1 MVYQRLVLVLGALT
15 TAVVIV
21 VGCAGPLRFPEKPL
35 MAEETAAGLVRAY
48 DTDGDGRADYF
59 TVQDASGRVVRI
71 GYDTKGE
78 GTPTE
83 FVALGAIP
91 LSACRHVIIILD
103 GIGYDTVEAARQEG
117 GLRLFYPPSRLIS
130 TFPAMTDLALTD
142 AFSGVTCVGYE
153 VVYYDREKKSI
164 VGGDADYLSLKNE
177 SWVSNLAYRAVTV
190 MDPLAY
196 LYPNWAF
203 ETELGDFWKVFD
215 RRDRTDVAV
224 YFVGTAGLGTR
235 QGLEGQRKVLAAID
249 RLAEELVQKSRGLV
263 KVTMMSDHGHTLTP
277 CERIDFRKYFQD
289 HGWRPVNRLQKS
301 RDVVPVEYGII
312 TYAAFNTD
320 DRPDLVAILL
330 EHPGVDLV
338 TYPDGQRVSVEKK
351 GERASVERRG
361 NQYRYVATAGDPLE
375 LAAIIAKMKA
385 DGRMDADGFADDR
398 VWFDRTLTHKYPD
411 PLNRLWRA
419 FNGMVEHVPDVIA
432 SLKEQYS
439 AGSASRAFWLPYV
452 ASTHGDLQRK
462 SATAFIMSTVGPV
475 LPPGAGARH
484 RDLPA
489 LLEKLSGRPWPP
501 TPEGKSK

>member
-1 MVYQRLVLVLGALT
+1 M
-15 TAVVIV
+15 
-21 VGCAGPLRFPEKPL
+21 
-35 MAEETAAGLVRAY
+35 
-48 DTDGDGRADYF
+48 
-59 TVQDASGRVVRI
+59 
-71 GYDTKGE
+71 
-78 GTPTE
+78 
-83 FVALGAIP
+83 
-91 LSACRHVIIILD
+91 
-103 GIGYDTVEAARQEG
+103 
-117 GLRLFYPPSRLIS
+117 
-130 TFPAMTDLALTD
+130 
-142 AFSGVTCVGYE
+142 
-153 VVYYDREKKSI
+153 
-164 VGGDADYLSLKNE
+164 SLKNE
-177 SWVSNLAYRAVTV
+177 SWVSNLAYRAGTV

-196 LYPNWAF
+196 LYPNWVF

-235 QGLEGQRKVLAAID
+235 QGLEGQRKALAAVD
-249 RLAEELVQKSRGLV
+249 RVAEELVQKTRGLV
-263 KVTMMSDHGHTLTP
+263 KVTMLSDHGHTLTP
-277 CERIDFRKYFQD
+277 CARIDFRKYFPG
-289 HGWRPVNRLQKS
+289 HGWRAVDRLQKP

-320 DRPDLVAILL
+320 DRPDLVALLL

-338 TYPDGQRVSVEKK
+338 TYPDGRRVGVEKK
-351 GERASVERRG
+351 GEQAWVERRG

-375 LAAIIAKMKA
+375 LAALITKMKA
-385 DGRMDADGFADDR
+385 DGCMDADGFADDR

-432 SLKEQYS
+432 SLNEQYC

-462 SATAFIMSTVGPV
+462 STTAFIMSTAGPV

-489 LLEKLSGRPWPP
+489 LLEKLTGRPWPP
-501 TPEGKSK
+501 TPEGKNK